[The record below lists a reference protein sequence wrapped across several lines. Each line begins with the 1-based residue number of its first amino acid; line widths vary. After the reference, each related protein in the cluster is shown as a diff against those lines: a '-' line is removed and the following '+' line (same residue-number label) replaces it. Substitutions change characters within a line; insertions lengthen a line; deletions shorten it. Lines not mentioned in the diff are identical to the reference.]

1 VGSRHETRGTLWA
14 VTAILSGMPRTFL
27 ALIAVLATLSAP
39 AGAQKPTG
47 DWPLHNLDAQSSR
60 FSPLDEINGTN
71 AGTLAVKWQFDLPK
85 PASAGTSTPIVVGG
99 IMYVNSGQTLFAID
113 GATGK
118 ALWTREALQE
128 FPGGGRGPA
137 YGDGRV
143 YVAGRSMIA
152 AFEAQT
158 GRPLETFGTRGVL
171 NPARAAL
178 DFKDPGKYPA
188 DLNPETLG
196 YFMAA
201 APTYANGTLF
211 VGLAS
216 SEDLVPGGLVVAV
229 DGATGRVKW
238 VFRTI
243 PQGPQDDG
251 WELTKNTWSGAARQ
265 GGGLWSPPA
274 VDSTLGM
281 VYVNVSNPSPNYD
294 GSMRKGA
301 NLFTN
306 SIVALDMNTGKLK
319 WHFQAL
325 HHDIWDWDLVT
336 GPTLF
341 DVTIKGQTVKA
352 LASLAKTCYVY
363 AFNRETGKPL
373 FPIVEMAVPTQTD
386 IPGEEVYPTQPIPFN
401 ARFVPQS
408 PFCATFP
415 PNIEDPK
422 LVEKSRVIFTPPS
435 SKEALLIAP
444 GAVGG
449 PNRGSSSFS
458 PHTGWLYVTG
468 KNNAMILQAKPL
480 TGPIQPGL
488 GNPGHFQN
496 FIEWKMSTDNAT
508 QNIAAYDPA
517 TGDLAWV
524 TEFPGTTNGGNLVT
538 AGDVVFQAIGRNFY
552 AVDART
558 GKKLA
563 QVALKT
569 VTSSTPL
576 TYTAGGKQVLA
587 IASGSSI
594 VALGL
599 P

>member
-1 VGSRHETRGTLWA
+1 
-14 VTAILSGMPRTFL
+14 MPRISL
-27 ALIAVLATLSAP
+27 AAVVVLAALSAS
-39 AGAQKPTG
+39 ASAQKPAAG
-47 DWPLHNLDAQSSR
+47 DWPQHNLDEASSR
-60 FSPLDEINGTN
+60 FSPLDQINAAN
-71 AGTLAVKWQFDLPK
+71 AGTLAVKWQFDLQK
-85 PASAGTSTPIVVGG
+85 PASVGSATPIVVGG
-99 IMYVNSGQTLFAID
+99 VMYVNSGQTLIAID

-118 ALWTREALQE
+118 QLWIQAAAEE

-137 YGDGRV
+137 YGDGRI
-143 YVAGRSMIA
+143 YAAGRSIIA
-152 AFEAQT
+152 AFDAGT
-158 GRPLETFGTRGVL
+158 GHPVEKFGMRGML

-178 DFKDPGKYPA
+178 DFKDPGKYPP

-216 SEDLVPGGLVVAV
+216 SEGLVAGGLVAAV

-243 PQGPQDDG
+243 PQSPKDDG
-251 WELTKNTWSGAARQ
+251 WELTKDTWSGTDRQ
-265 GGGLWSPPA
+265 GGGIWSPPS
-274 VDSTLGM
+274 VDTALGV

-294 GSMRKGA
+294 GSTRKGA

-325 HHDIWDWDLVT
+325 HHDLWDWDLVT

-341 DVTIKGQTVKA
+341 EVTIKGQTVKG

-363 AFNRETGKPL
+363 ALNRETGKPI
-373 FPIVEMAVPTQTD
+373 FPIVEMAVPTKSD
-386 IPGEEVYPTQPIPFN
+386 VPGEEVYPTQPIPFT

-408 PFCATFP
+408 PFCATYP

-422 LVEKSRVIFTPPS
+422 LAEKARVIFTPPS

-468 KNNAMILQAKPL
+468 KNNAMILQTKPL
-480 TGPIQPGL
+480 TGKIPPGMN
-488 GNPGHFQN
+488 NPGHFQN

-538 AGDVVFQAIGRNFY
+538 AGDVVFQGIGRNFY

-563 QVALKT
+563 QVALKIT
-569 VTSSTPL
+569 MSSTPL
-576 TYTAGGKQVLA
+576 TYIAGGKQVLA
-587 IASGSSI
+587 IASGSTI

>member
-1 VGSRHETRGTLWA
+1 
-14 VTAILSGMPRTFL
+14 MPRTLL
-27 ALIAVLATLSAP
+27 ALIAVLATLSAS
-39 AGAQKPTG
+39 ASAQKPAVG
-47 DWPLHNLDAQSSR
+47 DWPLHNLDPESSR
-60 FSPLDEINGTN
+60 FSPLDQINATN
-71 AGTLAVKWQFDLPK
+71 AGKLAVKWQLDLPRT
-85 PASAGTSTPIVVGG
+85 SSVGTATPIVVGG

-113 GATGK
+113 ASTGQTM
-118 ALWTREALQE
+118 WTKTAAQE

-143 YVAGRSMIA
+143 YAAGRSMIA
-152 AFEAQT
+152 AFEAET
-158 GRPLETFGTRGVL
+158 GRPVAAFGTNGVL
-171 NPARAAL
+171 NPARVAL

-188 DLNPETLG
+188 DVNPETLG
-196 YFMAA
+196 YFMAS

-216 SEDLVPGGLVVAV
+216 SEGLVPGGLVVAL
-229 DGATGRVKW
+229 DGPTGRVKW

-243 PQGPQDDG
+243 PQGPKDDG
-251 WELTKNTWSGAARQ
+251 WDLVKDTWSGTDRL
-265 GGGLWSPPA
+265 GGGVWSAPA
-274 VDSTLGM
+274 VDAALGM
-281 VYVNVSNPSPNYD
+281 IYVNVSNPSPNYD
-294 GSMRKGA
+294 GSKRKGA

-319 WHFQAL
+319 WHVQAL

-341 DVTIKGQTVKA
+341 DVTVKGKAVKG

-363 AFNRETGKPL
+363 SINRETGKPI
-373 FPIVEMAVPTQTD
+373 FPIIETAVPTKSD
-386 IPGEEVYPTQPIPFN
+386 VPGEEVYPTQPIPYT

-422 LVEKSRVIFTPPS
+422 LAEKSRVIFTPPS

-449 PNRGSSSFS
+449 PNRGSSAFS
-458 PHTGWLYVTG
+458 PRTGWLYVTG

-480 TGPIQPGL
+480 TAPLQPGL
-488 GNPGHFQN
+488 NNPGHFQN
-496 FIEWKMSTDNAT
+496 IIEWKMSTDNAT

-563 QVALKT
+563 EVAMKIST
-569 VTSSTPL
+569 FSTPMAYL
-576 TYTAGGKQVLA
+576 ARGKQLVA

>member
-1 VGSRHETRGTLWA
+1 
-14 VTAILSGMPRTFL
+14 MPRTL
-27 ALIAVLATLSAP
+27 PALVAVLATLSAP
-39 AGAQKPTG
+39 ASAQKPAVG
-47 DWPLHNLDAQSSR
+47 DWPLHNLDAESSR
-60 FSPLDEINGTN
+60 FSPLDQINATN
-71 AGTLAVKWQFDLPK
+71 AGKLAVKWQLDLPRT
-85 PASAGTSTPIVVGG
+85 SSVGTATPIVVGG

-113 GATGK
+113 GSTGMTM
-118 ALWTREALQE
+118 WTKTAAQE

-143 YVAGRSMIA
+143 YAAGRSMIA
-152 AFEAQT
+152 AFQAET
-158 GRPLETFGTRGVL
+158 GRPVEAFGTNGVL
-171 NPARAAL
+171 NPARVAL

-196 YFMAA
+196 YFMAS

-216 SEDLVPGGLVVAV
+216 SEGLVPGGLVVAL
-229 DGATGRVKW
+229 DGASGRVKW

-243 PQGPQDDG
+243 PQGPKDDG
-251 WELTKNTWSGAARQ
+251 WDVVKDTWSGPDRL
-265 GGGLWSPPA
+265 GGGVWSPPA
-274 VDSTLGM
+274 VDAALGM

-294 GSMRKGA
+294 GSKRKGA

-319 WHFQAL
+319 WHVQAL

-341 DVTIKGQTVKA
+341 DVTVRGKAMKG

-363 AFNRETGKPL
+363 SVNRETGKPI
-373 FPIVEMAVPTQTD
+373 FPIVETAVPTRSD
-386 IPGEEVYPTQPIPFN
+386 VPGEEVYPTQPIPYT

-449 PNRGSSSFS
+449 PNRGSSAFS
-458 PHTGWLYVTG
+458 PRTGWLYVTG

-480 TGPIQPGL
+480 TAPLQPGL
-488 GNPGHFQN
+488 NNPGHFQN
-496 FIEWKMSTDNAT
+496 IVEWKMSTDNAT

-563 QVALKT
+563 EVPMKIST
-569 VTSSTPL
+569 FSTPMAYL
-576 TYTAGGKQVLA
+576 AGGKQLVA